1 MPGTF
6 SHIKPLLIGALET
19 ALNGYLALDDHLEQ
33 LLAPMAG
40 KVIAIHVTPFDETL
54 YLCPTH
60 ESIQMLESYQGNV
73 DATLSGSLSALGLM
87 GLSATPMRSFFKGEV
102 RMEGDTQL
110 ARKLQ
115 KLFAKLDINLE
126 GKLARY
132 TGEAFAQRLSG
143 LLRSGRDWSRQSLTS
158 FRLNLEEFLQEE
170 TRDLPAKPEAE
181 LVFKQIDD
189 CRGNADRLNARIER
203 LAATLANISEHQNR
217 QGPRP

>member
-1 MPGTF
+1 MPSTF
-6 SHIKPLLIGALET
+6 SHIKPLLIGVIET
-19 ALNGYLALDDHLEQ
+19 ALNRYLALDDHLEQ

-40 KVIAIHVTPFDETL
+40 KVIAVHVTPFDETL

-60 ESIQMLESYQGNV
+60 ENIQMLESYQGHV
-73 DATLSGSLSALGLM
+73 DASLSGSLSALGLM

-102 RMEGDTQL
+102 RMDGDTQL
-110 ARKLQ
+110 AHKLQ

-132 TGEAFAQRLSG
+132 TGEGFAHRLG
-143 LLRSGRDWSRQSLTS
+143 NLFRGGRDWSRHSLTS

-181 LVFKQIDD
+181 LLFKQIDD
-189 CRGNADRLNARIER
+189 CRGDADRLKARVER
-203 LAATLANISEHQNR
+203 LAATLANTSEPQNR

>member
-1 MPGTF
+1 MPSTF

-19 ALNGYLALDDHLEQ
+19 ALNRYLALDDHVEQ
-33 LLAPMAG
+33 LLTPMAG
-40 KVIAIHVTPFDETL
+40 KVIAVHITPFDETL

-60 ESIQMLESYQGNV
+60 DSIQMLESYRGPV
-73 DATLSGSLSALGLM
+73 DASLSGSLSALGLM

-102 RMEGDTQL
+102 RMEGDTEI

-115 KLFAKLDINLE
+115 RLFEKLDIDLE

-132 TGEAFAQRLSG
+132 TGSALARRLSG
-143 LLRSGRDWSRQSLTS
+143 LVRGGRDWSRHSLTS

-181 LVFKQIDD
+181 LLFKQIDD
-189 CRGNADRLNARIER
+189 CRGDADRLSARLER
-203 LAATLANISEHQNR
+203 LSATLAGTSEPQNR